1 MAPSHLRFA
10 GNSDMKSAIA
20 AAAAFAMLGSNA
32 AGAVPRWNPKAPE
45 NSEVLPAFSS
55 ASVESVLTAIGARY
69 QRSGTATKPTLL
81 VTFSNNRKAVLAL
94 GGCSGAMPA
103 CKSLS
108 MQSNWTRIAN
118 STPAKT
124 ASAIQRFNQRYSFGK
139 AFMTPDGQP
148 GMQHYLTAD
157 YGYIRGN
164 LAVNLLVFATQVD
177 RFAKQV
183 LGPLEA
189 KR

>member
-1 MAPSHLRFA
+1 LED
-10 GNSDMKSAIA
+10 SDMKSAIA
-20 AAAAFAMLGSNA
+20 AAAALASIGSGA

-45 NSEVLPAFSS
+45 NNEVLPAFSY
-55 ASVESVLTAIGARY
+55 ASVESVLAAIGARY
-69 QRSGTATKPTLL
+69 QRSGTAAKPTLL
-81 VTFSNNRKAVLAL
+81 VTFPNNRKAVLAL
-94 GGCSGAMPA
+94 GGCTGAVAA

-118 STPAKT
+118 STPART
-124 ASAIQRFNQRYSFGK
+124 AAAIQRFNQRYSFGK

-148 GMQHYLTAD
+148 GMQRYLTAD
-157 YGYIRGN
+157 YGFIRGN
-164 LAVNLLVFATQVD
+164 LAVNLLNYAVQVD
-177 RFAKQV
+177 RFATQV

>member
-1 MAPSHLRFA
+1 
-10 GNSDMKSAIA
+10 MKSAIA
-20 AAAAFAMLGSNA
+20 AASAFALIGSSA
-32 AGAVPRWNPKAPE
+32 LGAVPRWNPKAPE
-45 NSEVLPAFSS
+45 NSEVLPAFSY
-55 ASVESVLTAIGARY
+55 ANVEAVLTAIGARY
-69 QRSGTATKPTLL
+69 QRSGTAAKPTLL
-81 VTFSNNRKAVLAL
+81 VTFANDRRAVLAL
-94 GGCSGAMPA
+94 AGCTGAVRA

-124 ASAIQRFNQRYSFGK
+124 ASAIQQFNQRYSFGK

-148 GMQHYLTAD
+148 GMQHYLTGD
-157 YGYIRGN
+157 YGFIRGN
-164 LAVNLLVFATQVD
+164 LAINLLVFATQVD

-189 KR
+189 RR

>member
-1 MAPSHLRFA
+1 
-10 GNSDMKSAIA
+10 MKSAIA
-20 AAAAFAMLGSNA
+20 AAAALALMGTSSGS
-32 AGAVPRWNPKAPE
+32 AVPRWNPKAPE
-45 NSEVLPAFSS
+45 NNDVLPAFSTS
-55 ASVESVLTAIGARY
+55 SVESVLTAIGARY
-69 QRSGTATKPTLL
+69 QRSGTAAKPTLL
-81 VTFSNNRKAVLAL
+81 VTFANNRKAVLSL
-94 GGCSGAMPA
+94 GGCTGAVPA

-124 ASAIQRFNQRYSFGK
+124 AAAIQRFNQRYSFGK

-148 GMQHYLTAD
+148 GMQRYLTAD
-157 YGYIRGN
+157 YGFIRGN
-164 LAVNLLVFATQVD
+164 LAVNLLVYATQVD
-177 RFAKQV
+177 RFATQV

>member
-1 MAPSHLRFA
+1 
-10 GNSDMKSAIA
+10 MKTAIA
-20 AAAAFAMLGSNA
+20 AASALALLAGS
-32 AGAVPRWNPKAPE
+32 AGAAVPRWNPRAPE
-45 NSEVLPAFSS
+45 NSEVLPSFSY
-55 ASVESVLTAIGARY
+55 AGLEAVLRSIGARS
-69 QRSGTATKPTLL
+69 QRSGTAAKPTLL
-81 VTFSNNRKAVLAL
+81 VTFANNRKAVLTL
-94 GGCSGAMPA
+94 GGCAGAGTG

-124 ASAIQRFNQRYSFGK
+124 AAAIQAFNQRYSFGK
-139 AFMTPDGQP
+139 AFMTADGAP
-148 GMQHYLTAD
+148 GMQRYLTAD
-157 YGYIRGN
+157 YGFIRGN

-177 RFAKQV
+177 RFATQV

>member
-1 MAPSHLRFA
+1 
-10 GNSDMKSAIA
+10 MKPAIA
-20 AAAAFAMLGSNA
+20 AAAAFALIGSSAGGAAPPWNA
-32 AGAVPRWNPKAPE
+32 KAPE
-45 NSEVLPAFSS
+45 NNEVFPAFTSD
-55 ASVESVLTAIGARY
+55 SVESVLTAIGARY
-69 QRSGTATKPTLL
+69 QRSGTAAKPTLL
-81 VTFSNNRKAVLAL
+81 VTFANNRKAVLSL
-94 GGCSGAMPA
+94 GGCAGAVPA

-118 STPAKT
+118 STPART

-139 AFMTPDGQP
+139 AFVTADGQP

-177 RFAKQV
+177 RFARQV

>member
-1 MAPSHLRFA
+1 
-10 GNSDMKSAIA
+10 MKPAIA
-20 AAAAFAMLGSNA
+20 AASALALIGSSA

-45 NSEVLPAFSS
+45 NNEVLPAFSY
-55 ASVESVLTAIGARY
+55 ASVEDVLAAIGARY
-69 QRSGTATKPTLL
+69 QRSGTAAKPTLL
-81 VTFSNNRKAVLAL
+81 VTFANNRKAVLSL
-94 GGCSGAMPA
+94 GGCTGSGLA

-118 STPAKT
+118 STPSRT

-139 AFMTPDGQP
+139 AFMTVDGQP

>member
-1 MAPSHLRFA
+1 
-10 GNSDMKSAIA
+10 MKSAIA
-20 AAAAFAMLGSNA
+20 AASAFALIGSSA
-32 AGAVPRWNPKAPE
+32 VGAVPRWNPKAPE
-45 NSEVLPAFSS
+45 NSEVFPDFTH
-55 ASVESVLTAIGARY
+55 ASVESVLAGIGARY
-69 QRSGTATKPTLL
+69 QRSGTAAKPTLL
-81 VTFSNNRKAVLAL
+81 VTFPNNRKAVLSL
-94 GGCSGAMPA
+94 GGCSGAVPA

-118 STPAKT
+118 STPART

-139 AFMTPDGQP
+139 AFVTADGQP

-157 YGYIRGN
+157 YGFIRGN
-164 LAVNLLVFATQVD
+164 LAVNLLVFSTQVD
-177 RFAKQV
+177 RFARQV